1 MGSRHRRRHRVIVT
15 AALFAAAVN
24 GPLAAEESLT
34 TIKGLKCTFP
44 VYTAAVWEK
53 GTPRAETKRADP
65 LAVEVD
71 EIDLDAGTARQGTA
85 SVTAI
90 LTASTLHVLERT
102 MLGSLTVLS
111 VFAEQTPR
119 GTLRAVRSRH
129 DYIQMSVPGFV
140 AEPTVSQHYGECEAI
155 R

>member
-1 MGSRHRRRHRVIVT
+1 VIVA
-15 AALFAAAVN
+15 AALFAAAAN
-24 GPLAAEESLT
+24 GWMAAEESLP

-44 VYTAAVWEK
+44 VHAAAVWEK

-65 LAVEVD
+65 LAVQVD

-90 LTASTLHVLERT
+90 LTASSLHVLERS

-111 VFAEQTPR
+111 VFAEPTPR
-119 GTLRAVRSRH
+119 GTLRAVRARH
-129 DYIQMSVPGFV
+129 DYIQMTVPGFV

>member
-1 MGSRHRRRHRVIVT
+1 V
-15 AALFAAAVN
+15 AAAVLLAAAA
-24 GPLAAEESLT
+24 GSGMQAAEESLT
-34 TIKGLKCTFP
+34 TIKGLKCAFP
-44 VYTAAVWEK
+44 LYAAVMWEK
-53 GTPRAETKRADP
+53 GAPKAETKRTDP
-65 LAVEVD
+65 LLVQVD
-71 EIDLDAGTARQGTA
+71 EIDVDAGTAREGTA
-85 SVTAI
+85 FVTAI

-111 VFAEQTPR
+111 VFAEQTPQ

-140 AEPTVSQHYGECEAI
+140 AVPTVSQHYGECEAI